1 MVNLSAIIFIV
12 TKGIVKQDNQ
22 TGNVME
28 TTTFPK
34 ETSAAVLLMQHY
46 FLTYMMY
53 RYKV

>member
-34 ETSAAVLLMQHY
+34 ETSSAFNATLFSDIHDVQI
-46 FLTYMMY
+46 
-53 RYKV
+53 